1 MNDLLFLSLIVL
13 FFLLTIGLV
22 VTFQR
27 LMR

>member
-22 VTFQR
+22 VIFQR

>member
-22 VTFQR
+22 MIFQR
-27 LMR
+27 MMR